1 MTVIASYPR
10 SGSTYLRYLIS
21 HALYPDIDHD
31 MDSVNRHVPTI
42 ENTWEIM
49 NSIPNPKFYKTHDLR
64 HGQNIVLLH
73 RHVGDCL
80 ISEYHYH
87 KHYYGIEKTLN
98 EFIIELDFGAN
109 WRKHV
114 DHYCMYKRISFE
126 DLVRNPAGSVYA
138 ISRVGGTLLSCTFEE
153 SIKKV
158 NFDNLKKS
166 DPSFFRSGET
176 GQWESLDQE
185 IKTELLVKNR
195 RELKLLGYL

>member
-31 MDSVNRHVPTI
+31 IESVNRHVPTI

-64 HGQNIVLLH
+64 HGQNIILLH

-80 ISEYHYH
+80 ISEHHYH
-87 KHYYGIEKTLN
+87 KHYYGSEKTLN

-114 DHYCMYKRISFE
+114 DHYFMCRRISFE
-126 DLVRNPAGSVYA
+126 NLIRNPV
-138 ISRVGGTLLSCTFEE
+138 GTLYYIGRFGCSFEDTV
-153 SIKKV
+153 KKV
-158 NFDNLKKS
+158 NFDNLKRS
-166 DPSFFRSGET
+166 EPNFFRSGET
-176 GQWESLDQE
+176 GQWENLDQE
-185 IKTELLVKNR
+185 IKSELLIKNMR
-195 RELKLLGYL
+195 QLKLLGYL